1 MCKVDNLMA
10 EYGLTAPGSDYN
22 SVDEYL
28 AKRWTGADGRT
39 PEGYKKLT
47 DWFNK
52 KVLKAIYDEHGRST
66 VSIHLDREY
75 DVIVNEDNIQRAELA
90 ADLEGD
96 GMDINEL
103 KKTLVSHGTIR
114 NHLKNCLD
122 VEKDTQPTTKST
134 TTREKAISSA
144 KRMATSKTENI
155 LPELAEDG
163 VVPYANE
170 ATVDIEIRLQC
181 PICDTRVPI
190 EDAIKRGYVCTDH
203 MTEPTNIGA
212 PNDSLSDPPDNT
224 DSDGDHSNHQSNTSM
239 DYGTSSK
246 TNFSLYLLTL
256 GLASLAHKSLI
267 LINWLPY
274 TA

>member
-10 EYGLTAPGSDYN
+10 EYRLKAPGSDYD

-52 KVLKAIYDEHGRST
+52 RVLKAIYDEHGRST

-122 VEKDTQPTTKST
+122 VEKDTQSTTRST
-134 TTREKAISSA
+134 TTRENAITSA
-144 KRMATSKTENI
+144 KQIATSKIESI

-163 VVPYANE
+163 AVPYAND
-170 ATVDIEIRLQC
+170 AIVDIEIRLQC
-181 PICDTRVPI
+181 PACETRVPI
-190 EDAIKRGYVCTDH
+190 EDAINRGYVCKDH
-203 MTEPTNIGA
+203 MTDPPNRETNDLA
-212 PNDSLSDPPDNT
+212 SDPPDNT
-224 DSDGDHSNHQSNTSM
+224 DSEGNPSNHQSNTSM
-239 DYGTSSK
+239 DHGTSSK
-246 TNFSLYLLTL
+246 TNFSLYLFTL
-256 GLASLAHKSLI
+256 GLVSLAHKSPI